1 MSTARLRKAAVL
13 LASVDAASASGLL
26 NELTTNE
33 RHALADE
40 LDERPATLE
49 EQQDIAREI
58 TAALAGLERGRM
70 TAAGGGSRLSQNRVH
85 AHASLQPRFA
95 FLAGVEV
102 GALARVLRLEHPQVI
117 AVIASHLSPSAAAH
131 VLRELSPET
140 AASTVRRLADLQAI
154 DPLIEEELARALRRK
169 LAGASRASAVSADY

>member
-1 MSTARLRKAAVL
+1 MSMARLRKAAVL

-26 NELTTNE
+26 NELTANE
-33 RHALADE
+33 RSALADE

-58 TAALAGLERGRM
+58 TAALAGRERGPLP
-70 TAAGGGSRLSQNRVH
+70 AARSGLKPSQGRVKSRVPPE
-85 AHASLQPRFA
+85 PRFA

-102 GALARVLRLEHPQVI
+102 AALARVLRLEHPQVV
-117 AVIASHLSPSAAAH
+117 AVVASHLGPSAVAQ
-131 VLRELSPET
+131 VLRELSPEA
-140 AASTVRRLADLQAI
+140 AASTVRRLADLRAS

-169 LAGASRASAVSADY
+169 LAGASRASANSADY